1 MINKYCTILDISQCS
16 CYKNINARLLYLH
29 LACSVD
35 VSTYTYATSIRRLSA
50 DIGMTVATVRHAL
63 SSLEQAGL
71 ITTTQVAPHSTTQV
85 ATHIHLVRHNEL
97 QGVSNTSCDTLNDT
111 SCHTHKNNNN
121 QKAYTHSHACA
132 KAKEWVGLLSAEL
145 QISAD
150 QADRLCVD
158 FLRRMELKG
167 KAWESEGDCLAHLIS
182 WSEKAVP
189 LSRRQPLPRK
199 SVRQMDNEAREG
211 EYQRIREEE
220 KAISEQ
226 EKAWEEV
233 CYTWQSYLDRKK
245 RLGEEKAR
253 GALEFYQ
260 AKRQE
265 YEQKFG
271 KRINQ

>member
-1 MINKYCTILDISQCS
+1 MNKYCTILDISQCN

-63 SSLEQAGL
+63 SSLEREGL
-71 ITTTQVAPHSTTQV
+71 ISTTQVATHSTTQV
-85 ATHIHLVRHNEL
+85 ATHIHLVRFNEL
-97 QGVSNTSCDTLNDT
+97 QCANDTSCDTLNDT
-111 SCHTHKNNNN
+111 SCDTHKNNNN
-121 QKAYTHSHACA
+121 QKAFTHSHACE

-150 QADRLCVD
+150 QADKLCVD
-158 FLRRMELKG
+158 FLRRMSLKG
-167 KAWESEGDCLAHLIS
+167 KAWENEGDCLAHLIS

-189 LSRRQPLPRK
+189 RSSRQPLPKK

-211 EYQRIREEE
+211 EYQRTREEE
-220 KAISEQ
+220 LATSEQ

-245 RLGEEKAR
+245 RLGEEKAL

-260 AKRQE
+260 AKRAE
-265 YEQKFG
+265 YEKKFG
-271 KRINQ
+271 KRSQ